1 MSDLKLDPLYIIF
14 EQHLYDFNDD
24 TDTEQD
30 FVQKVVRDY
39 MKFLNTSG
47 AVVPPRLVKQI
58 DEELQDQVGRMLK
71 KKMYGCVTINEFV
84 ERERSATGKTR
95 RRRYRFFGR

>member
-24 TDTEQD
+24 TDTEKY
-30 FVQKVVRDY
+30 FVQKVVSDY

-47 AVVPPRLVKQI
+47 AGVPPRLVKQI
-58 DEELQDQVGRMLK
+58 GEELEDQVGRMLK
-71 KKMYGCVTINEFV
+71 KKMYGCGTIDEFV
-84 ERERSATGKTR
+84 ERERGAVGKTR